1 MIKQYISTHTYRIFA
16 ILLLFSLSVL
26 ISCKDTDSDYG
37 RYYKKIYIKDSD
49 SVETHYM
56 ILSTMFQVDHS
67 FEEFDCRKETK
78 DNNSYIDENSLKKLA
93 VLNGAKI
100 VSYETYK
107 EICEKFGFNQ
117 EYSDA
122 GRNYIIAI
130 WASERSFTDF
140 LPIDIEEYDDKVIFY
155 YYVTSH
161 GYMATGTGDFCVIPT
176 SKSLDTPLI
185 TQRCY
190 FEDEITNIIT
200 SKDMNE

>member
-16 ILLLFSLSVL
+16 ILLLFSL
-26 ISCKDTDSDYG
+26 
-37 RYYKKIYIKDSD
+37 

-117 EYSDA
+117 EYSEA
-122 GRNYIIAI
+122 GRN
-130 WASERSFTDF
+130 
-140 LPIDIEEYDDKVIFY
+140 
-155 YYVTSH
+155 
-161 GYMATGTGDFCVIPT
+161 
-176 SKSLDTPLI
+176 
-185 TQRCY
+185 
-190 FEDEITNIIT
+190 
-200 SKDMNE
+200 